1 MRLEHLTWPQAEA
14 YFKTHDTVIL
24 PIGSIECHGRH
35 MPLGTD
41 ALIPAR
47 LLELLEPQCPDTLI
61 APLLPYG
68 ACDSQTDFPGTI
80 SLGHDVL
87 YQVLTKITQH
97 LYNAGARHFVVL
109 NGHGGNIPI
118 LDRVA
123 LDLQK
128 QGCLLAQ
135 INWWRMV
142 WDLNPAWTGG
152 HGGGEETA
160 AILAIDP
167 NLVDRAAIADME
179 LKPVSDELPA
189 SGFSTVKFEGV
200 DIPVPRRVTDVT
212 DNGWIG
218 PDHPALATEQWGQ
231 EMLQAAADFTARFVK
246 AFEKAPLK

>member
-87 YQVLTKITQH
+87 YQVLTNDETLVTLK
-97 LYNAGARHFVVL
+97 
-109 NGHGGNIPI
+109 PEE
-118 LDRVA
+118 
-123 LDLQK
+123 
-128 QGCLLAQ
+128 
-135 INWWRMV
+135 
-142 WDLNPAWTGG
+142 PAA
-152 HGGGEETA
+152 EETA
-160 AILAIDP
+160 EETEEAETVEIEI
-167 NLVDRAAIADME
+167 VDEIETAPETDLEWAEGDSVTVYYNGMMSRSIPAQVTAME
-179 LKPVSDELPA
+179 IV
-189 SGFSTVKFEGV
+189 V
-200 DIPVPRRVTDVT
+200 IR
-212 DNGWIG
+212 
-218 PDHPALATEQWGQ
+218 
-231 EMLQAAADFTARFVK
+231 
-246 AFEKAPLK
+246 